1 MVRSCSM
8 PKIVLSY
15 RRADSLAMA
24 GRVRDRLAQHYGAK
38 AIFRDLESIP
48 IAEKFP
54 EYIKG
59 VIAEGDVVLSL
70 VGPDWTG
77 GTGERARSNDSDDPV
92 RFEIET
98 TLDLELPI
106 IPVLI
111 GSSTMPSSKQLP
123 PRLSDFP
130 SLNAARVDPGGDF
143 DHHMRRLIAGVRPA
157 AMP

>member
-1 MVRSCSM
+1 M

-15 RRADSLAMA
+15 RRANSLAMA

-77 GTGERARSNDSDDPV
+77 GAGERARINDSDDPV

-98 TLDLELPI
+98 TLDARASHHSGPDRLKHDAELRE
-106 IPVLI
+106 
-111 GSSTMPSSKQLP
+111 QLP
-123 PRLSDFP
+123 R
-130 SLNAARVDPGGDF
+130 G
-143 DHHMRRLIAGVRPA
+143 
-157 AMP
+157 